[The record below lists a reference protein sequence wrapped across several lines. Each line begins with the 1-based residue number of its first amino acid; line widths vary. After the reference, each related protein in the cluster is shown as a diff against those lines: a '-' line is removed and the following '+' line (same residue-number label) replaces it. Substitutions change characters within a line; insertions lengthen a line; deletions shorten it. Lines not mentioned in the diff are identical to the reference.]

1 MKEKSMM
8 DAHCRLLTDA
18 NELTKKAAKFVTTVG
33 IVNGISA
40 TFSADVRGEDAHDWE
55 ADLAETLVEA
65 AKSLGKANDEIHK
78 AIEIV
83 MENEGADDENGGAD
97 DEDRS

>member
-1 MKEKSMM
+1 MQEKSMM

-33 IVNGISA
+33 IVNGIAA
-40 TFSADVRGEDAHDWE
+40 TFSADVRGEDAHDLE

-65 AKSLGKANDEIHK
+65 AKALGKANDEIHK

-83 MENEGADDENGGAD
+83 TENGEAD
-97 DEDRS
+97 KDGEE

>member
-8 DAHCRLLTDA
+8 DAHCRLLIDA

-33 IVNGISA
+33 IVNGINA
-40 TFSADVRGEDAHDWE
+40 TFSAVGRGGDATHDWE
-55 ADLAETLVEA
+55 DWETDLANNTLVEA
-65 AKSLGKANDEIHK
+65 AKALGKANDEIHK

-83 MENEGADDENGGAD
+83 MENEGTDKER
-97 DEDRS
+97 EE